1 MLMRITDIYRLVIG
15 YNRKTQ
21 HKSGILIP
29 ITSDGIYGY
38 NDYRYDLYYVVD
50 DIQNFIKEF
59 RFEFEEDIKN
69 YSVDYYIFF
78 PFRELCNK
86 KIIGKFVD
94 KLYYDDALMV
104 IMNEFDE
111 LIWVY
116 EEEFNWYKVF
126 KDSTNAIDL
135 DKSIIFE
142 PKLNKDL
149 VKLIEEIYYAF

>member
-1 MLMRITDIYRLVIG
+1 MRITDIYRLVIG

-21 HKSGILIP
+21 HRGGILIP
-29 ITSDGIYGY
+29 ITGDGIYGY

-59 RFEFEEDIKN
+59 RFEFEEDIEK
-69 YSVDYYIFF
+69 YDVDYYIFF
-78 PFRELCNK
+78 PFRELCDK
-86 KIIGKFVD
+86 KIIEKFVD
-94 KLYYDDALMV
+94 RLYYDDALMV
-104 IMNEFDE
+104 IMDEFDE

-126 KDSTNAIDL
+126 KDSTHAIDL

-149 VKLIEEIYYAF
+149 IKLIKEIYYAF